1 MCDSTHAEK
10 RVRNTSGRNMRTRGR
25 AGKAPATAS
34 KEENIKKQL
43 NEKIFEEKPPK
54 ESHGVP
60 VGAPD
65 DFLCLFDESTRETPT
80 LNNSAWEDVFNQQAA
95 HEMEYFPSDSQ
106 NTADTRKFKTPTQHT
121 GPSTSRGTPRTQTM
135 KRRGRPPIT
144 RLQPPV
150 IVSSAVPY
158 QTPRGKPRSSRF
170 NGVCRHAKSGR
181 YEAHV

>member
-1 MCDSTHAEK
+1 
-10 RVRNTSGRNMRTRGR
+10 MRTRGR

-106 NTADTRKFKTPTQHT
+106 NTADTRKFKTIKEKNT
-121 GPSTSRGTPRTQTM
+121 G
-135 KRRGRPPIT
+135 
-144 RLQPPV
+144 V
-150 IVSSAVPY
+150 
-158 QTPRGKPRSSRF
+158 
-170 NGVCRHAKSGR
+170 
-181 YEAHV
+181 